1 MRLFSAAKLS
11 QCLGDSVE
19 VVQHH
24 KDKSHS
30 QNQNPH
36 RRSLHHDNAQQEQG
50 GGVGGEFGVV
60 DRKRNILPCVHDPD
74 TVADKVAGECGNC
87 RTHDAPDVNEDN
99 VQHDVHDCSHQTGP
113 ERVCGV
119 LGRRVNTAQELVEA
133 HHQHAYDQYRRIEE
147 RGGVFRI
154 GVGIDQNVGQDP
166 DKYDQSGTGDKHERL
181 VGIEYTVIEPASV
194 LGVVFL
200 NGGHVPRLKEN
211 RGNGGDQVRDLGGNT
226 VDTGGSFAHQSCRT
240 GPRKTGGGK
249 KPVPSHSRADGI
261 SGMENR
267 SIMRKIFLS
276 MYRSRKYRC
285 SPATAHRN
293 SPDSR
298 SDKITEIRKPV
309 TPRWNPA
316 IKVTLN
322 RNRVSVASMPSMAN
336 NRTNPRARTNWE
348 AICRNPEVIQ

>member
-50 GGVGGEFGVV
+50 SGVGGEFGVV
-60 DRKRNILPCVHDPD
+60 DRKRNILSCVHDPD

-119 LGRRVNTAQELVEA
+119 LGRRVNAAQELVEA

-147 RGGVFRI
+147 CGGVFRI

-240 GPRKTGGGK
+240 GRVPDKQPVGKAGHQPQQGGRDQRNGK
-249 KPVPSHSRADGI
+249 PQHHA
-261 SGMENR
+261 
-267 SIMRKIFLS
+267 
-276 MYRSRKYRC
+276 
-285 SPATAHRN
+285 
-293 SPDSR
+293 
-298 SDKITEIRKPV
+298 
-309 TPRWNPA
+309 
-316 IKVTLN
+316 
-322 RNRVSVASMPSMAN
+322 
-336 NRTNPRARTNWE
+336 
-348 AICRNPEVIQ
+348 

>member
-1 MRLFSAAKLS
+1 MYRINS
-11 QCLGDSVE
+11 
-19 VVQHH
+19 
-24 KDKSHS
+24 
-30 QNQNPH
+30 
-36 RRSLHHDNAQQEQG
+36 RSE
-50 GGVGGEFGVV
+50 
-60 DRKRNILPCVHDPD
+60 
-74 TVADKVAGECGNC
+74 
-87 RTHDAPDVNEDN
+87 
-99 VQHDVHDCSHQTGP
+99 
-113 ERVCGV
+113 
-119 LGRRVNTAQELVEA
+119 
-133 HHQHAYDQYRRIEE
+133 
-147 RGGVFRI
+147 
-154 GVGIDQNVGQDP
+154 
-166 DKYDQSGTGDKHERL
+166 
-181 VGIEYTVIEPASV
+181 
-194 LGVVFL
+194 
-200 NGGHVPRLKEN
+200 
-211 RGNGGDQVRDLGGNT
+211 
-226 VDTGGSFAHQSCRT
+226 
-240 GPRKTGGGK
+240 
-249 KPVPSHSRADGI
+249 KPVTSHSRADGI